1 MSKQRNVAEAI
12 LEQLSAWG
20 VKYIYG
26 LVGDDIFYLMDALAR
41 RNTIKFYQ
49 VKHEE
54 SAAIMASAQAKLT
67 GETGVC
73 LADGGPGT
81 AHLING
87 LADAFMDN
95 VPVLAITGQVARKD
109 IGTNKK
115 QYVDQQSLLR
125 PLVSYTGLLCD
136 PAATPQVLEN
146 AWRPAVAGRS
156 VSHVSVPMDVLPMP
170 CEAAIIPPAPYLG
183 SHPRS
188 SAEVVQGALELMRKS
203 HRPVILSG
211 AGGRKAGRFLGELS
225 LRWGAAII
233 NTLAGTGVVDRYH
246 PYYVGG
252 LGHAGSPASAR
263 LLSQADLCLVVGAN
277 WWPQN
282 YVPKDI
288 PVIQIDLNPG
298 HIGSTIPVAYGLVGD
313 AGSLVEQLSSAITPD
328 SNREWT
334 GLIRKEINSWLN
346 QLEQE
351 TSVQSSPVHP
361 AALIRAIQQVAP
373 DDAVICLDTGD
384 HTVWFGRVFRPVRQQ
399 VLLSGKW
406 RTMGFGLPA
415 ALAAKINR
423 PAQKVLALVGDGGYA
438 MTMADF
444 LTAVKYNLDVK
455 IVIMNN
461 SCLAMEKNEMAAG
474 GLLPEGTSLQNPD
487 FAGYANNCGGLGLRV
502 EHSRDLESTL
512 RDALNSEGPSLV
524 DVKTSALAVPGTT
537 MPV

>member
-1 MSKQRNVAEAI
+1 
-12 LEQLSAWG
+12 
-20 VKYIYG
+20 
-26 LVGDDIFYLMDALAR
+26 
-41 RNTIKFYQ
+41 
-49 VKHEE
+49 
-54 SAAIMASAQAKLT
+54 
-67 GETGVC
+67 
-73 LADGGPGT
+73 
-81 AHLING
+81 
-87 LADAFMDN
+87 
-95 VPVLAITGQVARKD
+95 
-109 IGTNKK
+109 
-115 QYVDQQSLLR
+115 
-125 PLVSYTGLLCD
+125 
-136 PAATPQVLEN
+136 
-146 AWRPAVAGRS
+146 
-156 VSHVSVPMDVLPMP
+156 
-170 CEAAIIPPAPYLG
+170 
-183 SHPRS
+183 
-188 SAEVVQGALELMRKS
+188 MRKS

-211 AGGRKAGRFLGELS
+211 AGGRKAGRFLSELS

-461 SCLAMEKNEMAAG
+461 SCLAMEKNKMAAG

>member
-1 MSKQRNVAEAI
+1 MSEQRSVAEVI
-12 LEQLSAWG
+12 LDQLSAWG
-20 VKYIYG
+20 VKNIYG
-26 LVGDDIFYLMDALAR
+26 LVGDDIFYLMDALGR

-73 LADGGPGT
+73 LVDGGPGT

-87 LADAFMDN
+87 LADAFMDR

-109 IGTNKK
+109 IGANKK

-136 PAATPQVLEN
+136 PAAAPQVLEN
-146 AWRPAVAGRS
+146 AWRTAFAGKS
-156 VSHVSVPMDVLPMP
+156 VSHFSVPMDVLAMP
-170 CEAAIIPPAPYLG
+170 CKAAIIPPAPYLG
-183 SHPRS
+183 TQPRS
-188 SAEVVQGALELMRKS
+188 PAGVVEGALELMRES
-203 HRPVILSG
+203 HRPVILAGSG
-211 AGGRKAGRFLGELS
+211 SREAAGVLGELS
-225 LRWGAAII
+225 LRWGAAIVT
-233 NTLAGTGVVDRYH
+233 TLAGTGVVDRYH

-252 LGHAGSPASAR
+252 LGHAGSPSSTR

-277 WWPQN
+277 WWPKN
-282 YVPKDI
+282 YVPKGI
-288 PVIQIDLNPG
+288 PVIQIDLNPA
-298 HIGSTIPVAYGLVGD
+298 HIGSTMPVAYGLVGD
-313 AGSLVEQLSSAITPD
+313 AQSILEQLSGSIIPD
-328 SNREWT
+328 TNREWT
-334 GLIRKEINSWLN
+334 GLIRKEINSWLTR
-346 QLEQE
+346 LEQE

-361 AALIRAIQQVAP
+361 AALIRSIQELAP
-373 DDAVICLDTGD
+373 DDAIICLDTGD

-423 PAQKVLALVGDGGYA
+423 PAQKVLALVGDGGFA

-444 LTAVKYNLDVK
+444 LTAVKYNLDVT
-455 IVIMNN
+455 IVVMNN
-461 SCLAMEKNEMAAG
+461 SCLAMEKNKMVAG

-487 FAGYANNCGGLGLRV
+487 FAGYANSCGGLGLRV
-502 EHSRDLESTL
+502 EHSRELVPAL
-512 RDALNSEGPSLV
+512 RDALNNGGPSLV

>member
-12 LEQLSAWG
+12 LEQLSAWD

-188 SAEVVQGALELMRKS
+188 SSEVVQGALELMRKS

-211 AGGRKAGRFLGELS
+211 AGGRKAGRFLSELS

-288 PVIQIDLNPG
+288 PAQQASVRRRLFFHGYKVKGVFIPG
-298 HIGSTIPVAYGLVGD
+298 NSNSGPGVVSWYILCKVCREVAVFYKKGLSPHSSQQFLTPGTHRVCIAYCGTHRQVFENVSGSLSMPFENKSVFWYRHSGLVDQDLLDNPLTHNGFHHPCEIRQFSP
-313 AGSLVEQLSSAITPD
+313 AGGSPHGVVQVKGFAIRRYTRHKQITRFIDPGQG
-328 SNREWT
+328 ET
-334 GLIRKEINSWLN
+334 FLI
-346 QLEQE
+346 
-351 TSVQSSPVHP
+351 
-361 AALIRAIQQVAP
+361 
-373 DDAVICLDTGD
+373 
-384 HTVWFGRVFRPVRQQ
+384 FGRN
-399 VLLSGKW
+399 LSGK
-406 RTMGFGLPA
+406 LE
-415 ALAAKINR
+415 
-423 PAQKVLALVGDGGYA
+423 D
-438 MTMADF
+438 
-444 LTAVKYNLDVK
+444 
-455 IVIMNN
+455 
-461 SCLAMEKNEMAAG
+461 
-474 GLLPEGTSLQNPD
+474 LQ
-487 FAGYANNCGGLGLRV
+487 
-502 EHSRDLESTL
+502 
-512 RDALNSEGPSLV
+512 
-524 DVKTSALAVPGTT
+524 
-537 MPV
+537 